1 MIVKGVSAAAV
12 LLLLL
17 PQPTT
22 DSGLGPKVEALVSP
36 EAAANLLSGNILI
49 ARGDRIVFQGSY
61 GFANWELRAPN
72 SASTRFGVGSI
83 TKVMTE
89 AIADQLAKEG
99 RLDLNAPVRTYLDGF
114 PDGPKGGRPTTRDLV
129 THRAGVP
136 FRVTTPIE
144 QTQPLHPADIVDRV
158 RKTGLLFEPGTTE
171 LYSSAGFTC
180 LARVI
185 EIIEKKPFDAV
196 LAERIFKPASM
207 TSATEETGQ
216 QLMTNRAMSYRLGAG
231 AKTVAVAS
239 TAYQNLGF
247 LAGAGSVYA
256 TAEDVWRLARA
267 VRAGTLGVSA
277 QQRLMNT
284 NQPSWRGWYGRTDG
298 YESSMDYLPA
308 EDLTVVFLSN
318 LRSAANWQIRQE
330 LKRILTGGTPAA
342 IADPPPVAPRFE
354 ATAELTG
361 PYGDPRDPV
370 VIAEVDGR
378 LFRDENEFY
387 PIAGGWYSIPA
398 SGSTFRF
405 VRAANGK
412 VDTMLTRRPGGET
425 SMKKIR

>member
-1 MIVKGVSAAAV
+1 MIAKAVSAAAV
-12 LLLLL
+12 LLWLL
-17 PQPTT
+17 PQST
-22 DSGLGPKVEALVSP
+22 DRLSQHVEALVNP

-49 ARGDRIVFQGSY
+49 ARGDRIIFQRSY

-83 TKVMTE
+83 TKVLTE
-89 AIADQLAKEG
+89 TIVDQLANEG
-99 RLDLNAPVRTYLDGF
+99 RLDVSAPVRTYLDGF
-114 PDGPKGGRPTTRDLV
+114 PDGPKGGRATIRDLV
-129 THRAGVP
+129 THKAGVP

-144 QTQPLHPADIVDRV
+144 QTRHLRPADIVDRV
-158 RKTGLLFEPGTTE
+158 RKTGLLSEPGTTE

-185 EIIEKKPFDAV
+185 EIIEKKPFHAV
-196 LAERIFKPASM
+196 LAERIFTPASM
-207 TSATEETGQ
+207 TTATDETGQ
-216 QLMTNRAMSYRLGAG
+216 QLMMNRATSYRLGAG
-231 AKTVAVAS
+231 AKTVEVVS
-239 TAYQNLGF
+239 TAYQDLGF

-256 TAEDVWRLARA
+256 TAEDLWHLARA
-267 VRAGTLGVSA
+267 VRAGTLGVAA
-277 QQRLMNT
+277 QQRLMDRS
-284 NQPSWRGWYGRTDG
+284 QPSWRGWYGRTDG
-298 YESSMDYLPA
+298 YESSMDYLPV

-330 LKRILTGGTPAA
+330 LKRILVGGTPAA
-342 IADPPPVAPRFE
+342 VAGPPPVAPRFE

-361 PYGDPRDPV
+361 PYGDRSDPV

-398 SGSTFRF
+398 SGNTFRF
-405 VRAANGK
+405 VRDANGK
-412 VDTMLTRRPGGET
+412 VETMLTRRPGGET
-425 SMKKIR
+425 SMKKIE

>member
-1 MIVKGVSAAAV
+1 MIARLSAAAV

-17 PQPTT
+17 PQPT
-22 DSGLGPKVEALVSP
+22 DSGLGPMVQALVNP
-36 EAAANLLSGNILI
+36 QAAANLLSGNILI

-61 GFANWELRAPN
+61 GFANWELRAAN

-83 TKVMTE
+83 TKEMTA
-89 AIADQLAKEG
+89 AIVEQLAQEG

-114 PDGPKGGRPTTRDLV
+114 PDGPKGGRPAIRDLL

-136 FRVTTPIE
+136 FRVTTPVE
-144 QTQPLHPADIVDRV
+144 QTQHLHPADIVDRV
-158 RKTGLLFEPGTTE
+158 RKTGLLTEPGTTE

-185 EIIEKKPFDAV
+185 EVIENKPFDAV
-196 LAERIFKPASM
+196 LADRIFEPASM
-207 TSATEETGQ
+207 TSATDETGQ
-216 QLMTNRAMSYRLGAG
+216 QLMINRAMPYRLGAG
-231 AKTVAVAS
+231 AKTVEVANA
-239 TAYQNLGF
+239 AYQNLGF
-247 LAGAGSVYA
+247 LAGAGSVFA

-267 VRAGTLGVSA
+267 VFAGTLGVAA
-277 QQRLMNT
+277 QQRLMDT
-284 NQPSWRGWYGRTDG
+284 NQPSWRGWSGRTDG
-298 YESSMDYLPA
+298 YEGSMDYLPA

-330 LKRILTGGTPAA
+330 LKRILTGGAA
-342 IADPPPVAPRFE
+342 AALAVPPPVGPRFE
-354 ATAELTG
+354 ATSEFTG
-361 PYGDPRDPV
+361 PYGDPSDPV
-370 VIAEVDGR
+370 VIAEIDGR

-398 SGSTFRF
+398 SGNTFRF
-405 VRAANGK
+405 LRDATGR

-425 SMKKIR
+425 AMKKIK